1 MLIRDKRNNK
11 NYLVYGYFGVYGNPV
26 YITYDDKYSPLNF
39 ISSDECEILDNTPSK
54 YWIKY
59 GDNTYLPE
67 GWNDENYLYE
77 LVDDLA
83 PLEDKKFREAKEK
96 IDKEFYHFYGNDRVE
111 YQDPN
116 ISLTAE
122 PIGEN
127 WVLCPECNEAFEV
140 DKNQG
145 VITCPNIVCKI
156 QMNNPYAKTYPEDK
170 KEN

>member
-1 MLIRDKRNNK
+1 MLIRDKKNWNK
-11 NYLVYGYFGVYGNPV
+11 EYLVYGYYKVYDDII
-26 YITYDDKYSPLNF
+26 YITYEDKYSPLHF
-39 ISSDECEILDNTPSK
+39 VSSKDCEILDDTPSK

-59 GDNTYLPE
+59 GENTYLPE

-96 IDKEFYHFYGNDRVE
+96 IDKEFYHFYGNDKLE

-116 ISLTAE
+116 INITAE

-140 DKNQG
+140 DKNEG
-145 VITCPNIVCKI
+145 VVICPNIACRAK
-156 QMNNPYAKTYPEDK
+156 MNNPYAKKLPK
-170 KEN
+170 KEE